1 MVKQC
6 CVDAVRTTQIQHDDV
21 FPVEVLTPPLH
32 EAAEG
37 SPAVRWCPVL
47 QIAQRLEVSS
57 GIGSVIDVTKLGF
70 PAAGVRGSFRYAI
83 PFLDCAF
90 PCETSAYV
98 HHGVN
103 LLSV

>member
-1 MVKQC
+1 MVEQC
-6 CVDAVRTTQIQHDDV
+6 CVDTVGTTQIEDHDV

-32 EAAEG
+32 EATED
-37 SPAVRWCPVL
+37 SLAVCWGLVV

-70 PAAGVRGSFRYAI
+70 PAPGVRGSFRHAI

-90 PCETSAYV
+90 PYGASAHV